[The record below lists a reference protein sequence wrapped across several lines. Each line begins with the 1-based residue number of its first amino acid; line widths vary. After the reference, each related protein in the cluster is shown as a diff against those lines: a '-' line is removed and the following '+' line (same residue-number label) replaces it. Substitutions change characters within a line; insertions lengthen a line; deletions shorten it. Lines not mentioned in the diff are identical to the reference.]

1 MLTSGRTLVRSMSRL
16 PENRALGW
24 SRLTAPIPPGNYAKV
39 QECGRPGRAMM
50 STGRGRPHSVRG
62 IMRQVFTLWP
72 SEGSAKPQRRLA
84 PNGFPVWAHDPGT
97 RRKRSRWTGWDS
109 LILVLL
115 ALPVIG
121 LAVLPASPLSAT
133 GMALCQLAITLQALA
148 IGLCRAARERLQD
161 RLAEADRW
169 NDILFQRAG
178 VSLWR
183 EDWSAARNAVI
194 RLLESGVTDMQSY
207 FAQHPDELRAIRRNV
222 TITDVNDHALQRAG
236 VGCKEQMLG
245 SLESL
250 LPDTDHT
257 FIQWLIAF
265 AEGATI
271 YRSETHIT
279 MPDGKEVDTLF
290 FAGLPANMRDFE
302 DILVT
307 DIDITDY
314 KETQARL
321 ARAEQNLARA
331 SRISTVGALTASITH
346 EVNSSLAAIVSSS
359 EAALRWLSR
368 ETPDLEEAAGAL
380 QNTLSAASRAMTVV
394 DRTRAF
400 LANAPA
406 PATASDLATI
416 VQDSVTLIDREL
428 RMHGVSVHL
437 DVPDGLPPVQAE
449 EVNIQQVIVNL
460 MMNGAQAMSE
470 QPVATAPGARDL
482 SVSARERGDRV
493 VVTIRD
499 SGPGLPEEDL
509 QVIFQPFYST
519 RQGGMG
525 MGLAICKSCIEAHGG
540 RITVQAAENGG
551 AMFQFDLPLATR
563 AHDEAP
569 IPSRAKG

>member
-1 MLTSGRTLVRSMSRL
+1 
-16 PENRALGW
+16 
-24 SRLTAPIPPGNYAKV
+24 
-39 QECGRPGRAMM
+39 
-50 STGRGRPHSVRG
+50 
-62 IMRQVFTLWP
+62 MRQVFTLWP
-72 SEGSAKPQRRLA
+72 SEGSAKPQQRLA
-84 PNGFPVWAHDPGT
+84 PDGFPAWARDPGP
-97 RRKRSRWTGWDS
+97 RRERSRWTSRD
-109 LILVLL
+109 ILVLVL
-115 ALPVIG
+115 VALPVIG
-121 LAVLPASPLSAT
+121 LAVLSASPLSVT
-133 GMALCQLAITLQALA
+133 GLTLCLLAVALQALA
-148 IGLCRAARERLQD
+148 IGLYRAARERLHD
-161 RLAEADRW
+161 RLEEAQRR

-183 EDWSAARNAVI
+183 EDWTAARDEVI
-194 RLLESGVTDMQSY
+194 RLLESGVTDMRSY

-222 TITDVNDHALQRAG
+222 TITDVNDHAVKRAG
-236 VGCKEQMLG
+236 ACGKEQMLG

-250 LPDTDHT
+250 LPDTDNT

-265 AEGATI
+265 AEGAAI

-314 KETQARL
+314 KATQARL
-321 ARAEQNLARA
+321 ARAEQDLARA

-368 ETPDLEEAAGAL
+368 ETPDFDEAKGAL
-380 QNTLSAASRAMTVV
+380 QNTLSAASRGMTVV

-470 QPVATAPGARDL
+470 HPVATAPGARDL
-482 SVSARERGDRV
+482 SVAARERGDRV
-493 VVTIRD
+493 FVTIRD
-499 SGPGLPEEDL
+499 HGPGLPEENL

-525 MGLAICKSCIEAHGG
+525 MGLAICKSCIEANGG
-540 RITVQAAENGG
+540 RITARSAEGGG
-551 AMFQFDLPLATR
+551 AIFQFDLPLATR
-563 AHDEAP
+563 ERDEAP
-569 IPSRAKG
+569 IPSPAKG